1 MLMKL
6 RSWPK
11 RGLLLKKD
19 LSERQFAVRI
29 ENNSKAEYITER
41 E

>member
-11 RGLLLKKD
+11 RGLLLKRD
-19 LSERQFAVRI
+19 LNEGQFAVRI
-29 ENNSKAEYITER
+29 ETNSRAEYITER